1 MKIYGVT
8 LHIQS
13 KCGRIG
19 TRKISN
25 MDIFQAVMVLCL
37 PDDEMHLNL

>member
-13 KCGRIG
+13 KCGKIG
-19 TRKISN
+19 TRKTPN
-25 MDIFQAVMVLCL
+25 MDIFQAVMILSL